1 VIQMTAV
8 SLTMRKLISI
18 MLIAILASSAIAV
31 GASMMLAV
39 GSDGPQ
45 GEQGEI
51 GPQGPAGPQ
60 GPQGVAGPAGAAGAA
75 GATGA
80 TGPAGADGEDGATGL
95 QGPQGERGI
104 GFEPTGYVSVHA
116 SSFNPYDNT
125 MNVFYGGGVSN
136 FGATDA
142 TLYGSVQIPDGVTVT
157 NVTFYWFDTD
167 VTFDIL
173 FYLYRLS
180 TDNAVLLMATGSS
193 SGNSGPG
200 FTVDTSIEYASI
212 DNSQYSYYFGVFIP
226 ANLPQPDLDFR
237 FSTIGFAYP
246 I

>member
-1 VIQMTAV
+1 VTAV
-8 SLTMRKLISI
+8 SLTMGKLISI
-18 MLIAILASSAIAV
+18 ILITILASSTIAV

-39 GSDGPQ
+39 GPEGPQ
-45 GEQGEI
+45 GET
-51 GPQGPAGPQ
+51 GPQGSAGPQ

-80 TGPAGADGEDGATGL
+80 TGPAGADGEDGATGP
-95 QGPQGERGI
+95 QGPQGEPGI
-104 GFEPTGYVSVHA
+104 GFEPTGYISVH
-116 SSFNPYDNT
+116 SSALNPYDNT

-157 NVTFYWFDTD
+157 NVTFYWFDAD
-167 VTFDIL
+167 VTFDMS
-173 FYLYRLS
+173 FYLNRLS
-180 TDNAVLLMATGSS
+180 TENAILEMASGAS

-200 FTVDTSIEYASI
+200 STADTNIEYANI
-212 DNSQYSYYFGVFIP
+212 DNSQYSYFFTVFIP

-237 FSTIGFAYP
+237 FATIGFAYP
-246 I
+246 T